1 MRVLLAL
8 RLSLL
13 CGACSSFDSFYRTSA
28 AKREVMT
35 RKFHFYRSL
44 PNKINCSEDGWSLRV
59 VSLCFLRTTSKSYLT
74 SEVSLLRVLLC
85 CVDVCCKM
93 MTGKLRVQLVD
104 TVLSESY
111 LLTLLPPL
119 SMITPSLRFFFIL
132 YEHTCMKVRDRDRE
146 TDTACVPV
154 CA

>member
-1 MRVLLAL
+1 MRVLLAF
-8 RLSLL
+8 RPSLL

-93 MTGKLRVQLVD
+93 MTE
-104 TVLSESY
+104 TVG
-111 LLTLLPPL
+111 
-119 SMITPSLRFFFIL
+119 
-132 YEHTCMKVRDRDRE
+132 
-146 TDTACVPV
+146 TACGYSLVRVVSSHSTPTPLDDHPFYPFFLHFV
-154 CA
+154 